1 MCKIFPRTN
10 HAQVQNVRQ
19 FFDESSSSVTFAL
32 ATELPHSSLQ
42 GDRLTDVEERQ
53 R

>member
-1 MCKIFPRTN
+1 MCKVFPRTN
-10 HAQVQNVRQ
+10 HAHVQNAQQ
-19 FFDESSSSVTFAL
+19 FRDESSSSVTFAL
-32 ATELPHSSLQ
+32 ATELPLTSLQ